1 MNKAKI
7 FAALLSMSIA
17 GMVHAAE
24 PTAQGLA
31 SLGWGCITVSG
42 EVACTPPGE
51 PTVLEVNT
59 MRKKPPAVL
68 VMLFNAVTPAF
79 IGAEN
84 LIRPGPASWSRTS
97 SKCWAPA
104 ISRAISSRRTQTCK
118 ELAASLDRAHPPG
131 CQDDRGRFSCSL
143 SLSRSRPSMMRRAFG

>member
-7 FAALLSMSIA
+7 FAGLLSMGVA

-31 SLGWGCITVSG
+31 SLGWGCITISG

-59 MRKKPPAVL
+59 MRKKPAAVL
-68 VMLFNAVTPAF
+68 VMLFNAITPAF

-84 LIRPGPASWSRTS
+84 LIRADLYAGQGCP
-97 SKCWAPA
+97 
-104 ISRAISSRRTQTCK
+104 RAGKLEPYKFEMLGT
-118 ELAASLDRAHPPG
+118 G
-131 CQDDRGRFSCSL
+131 YFSCHQFEKDADL
-143 SLSRSRPSMMRRAFG
+143 